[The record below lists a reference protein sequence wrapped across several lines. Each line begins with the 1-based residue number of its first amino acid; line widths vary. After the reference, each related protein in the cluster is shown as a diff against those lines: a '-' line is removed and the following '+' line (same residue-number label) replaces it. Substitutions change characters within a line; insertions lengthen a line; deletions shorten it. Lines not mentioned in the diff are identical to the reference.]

1 MNLQFDVLSWG
12 VVFIRAGALLV
23 ILPVFSAT
31 NTPIRL
37 RVAFAALLS
46 IFVSQSIPPVPAD
59 SASNLFGLVGLF
71 AKEVAV
77 GLVLGF
83 SSRMIFY
90 TLDLVGALITAEMG
104 LGMLNSS
111 SPMSPQPQSTP
122 GTLLNYLAAVMWL
135 TLDLPHWMIIGFQR
149 TYEVVPPG
157 SAGLSE
163 ALAVDMVA
171 RTGKTFLIGLQMTA
185 PILAVSFVVSFVFSV
200 LARAVPQMNVF
211 SESFGV
217 RVLATLAVFGMTIQL
232 MGQHIAN
239 YLNRL
244 PEDFHEVARIMGQ

>member
-46 IFVSQSIPPVPAD
+46 IFVSQLIPPVPAEMTKD
-59 SASNLFGLVGLF
+59 IFGLVSLF

-90 TLDLVGALITAEMG
+90 TLDMVGALITAEMG

-122 GTLLNYLAAVMWL
+122 GTLLNYLAAVLWL
-135 TLDLPHWMIIGFQR
+135 ALDLPHWMIIGFQR
-149 TYEVVPPG
+149 TYEVVP
-157 SAGLSE
+157 AGGAGFTE
-163 ALAVDMVA
+163 ALALDMVA

-185 PILAVSFVVSFVFSV
+185 PVLAVSFVVSFVFSV

-217 RVLATLAVFGMTIQL
+217 RVLATLTVFGMTIQL
-232 MGQHIAN
+232 MGQHITN

-244 PEDFHEVARIMGQ
+244 PEDFHKVAQLMGR